1 MECMIRKSV
10 MPSNYF
16 HIFWQ
21 WNDNFNQV
29 KISQIER
36 AVNGKRTRVVGRVLR
51 KSVCVRLCVILFDNL
66 YLHHLTSY
74 SSFICYQK
82 RRSSKNNW
90 APFSYWLA
98 GVKTNFVYN
107 R

>member
-1 MECMIRKSV
+1 MLCLQITST
-10 MPSNYF
+10 Y
-16 HIFWQ
+16 FWQ

-90 APFSYWLA
+90 APFLLVSRGKNKFRLQS
-98 GVKTNFVYN
+98 VMD
-107 R
+107 